1 MSHDKN
7 KIVIFLQLIEDPR
20 QFEDSNPSDTSI
32 SWKPLDRPTN
42 YTPVARTEV
51 QEREQKFTLLA
62 MRLLYIEQ

>member
-1 MSHDKN
+1 MSHVKN
-7 KIVIFLQLIEDPR
+7 NIVIFVWLIEDPR
-20 QFEDSNPSDTSI
+20 QFEDSTPLDTSI
-32 SWKPLDRPTN
+32 TWKPLDRPIN